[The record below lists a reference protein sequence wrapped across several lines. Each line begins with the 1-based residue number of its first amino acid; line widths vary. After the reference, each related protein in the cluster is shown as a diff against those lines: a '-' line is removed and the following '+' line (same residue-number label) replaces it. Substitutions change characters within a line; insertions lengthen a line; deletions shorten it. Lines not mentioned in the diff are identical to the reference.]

1 MKGSWPQA
9 DEKARTSQV
18 WTPHPHPRLLPDIS
32 SAVTSPARKL
42 QAVCVCGG
50 VSICIS
56 LHSLLCD
63 FRKGF
68 SWIQQSW
75 LLPAPGDFW
84 DPIRENQ
91 EIVKLYPSARPQRTV
106 HCTMMHLLQG
116 YHAAVPKKGNK
127 LALYLRDTLRGA
139 RGRAVCL
146 TGSHLC
152 LKSHRKT
159 QRVSPTAV
167 RETGHGSCR
176 RGRECAGNPGTPAAE
191 RPFGNIRTL
200 RPCSGVSY

>member
-1 MKGSWPQA
+1 MRRPRHLRCGPPPPPPTAPRYLFSCNFSSQEVTGS
-9 DEKARTSQV
+9 
-18 WTPHPHPRLLPDIS
+18 
-32 SAVTSPARKL
+32 
-42 QAVCVCGG
+42 VCVGG

-75 LLPAPGDFW
+75 LLPAPEDFW

-106 HCTMMHLLQG
+106 HCTMMHPLQG

-127 LALYLRDTLRGA
+127 MALYLRDTLKGA

-176 RGRECAGNPGTPAAE
+176 RGRECAGNPGTPAGE
-191 RPFGNIRTL
+191 RPL